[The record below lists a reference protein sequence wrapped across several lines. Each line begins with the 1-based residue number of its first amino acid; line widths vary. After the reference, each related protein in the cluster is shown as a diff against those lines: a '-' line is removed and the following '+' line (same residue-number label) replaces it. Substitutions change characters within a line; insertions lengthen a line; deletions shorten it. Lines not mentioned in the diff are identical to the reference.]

1 MELVEENAMMIEIDV
16 SGLGEVDEGGL
27 LPGSREQVK
36 CFVKPQDVELLLDGG
51 PDKQQT
57 EIGELVR
64 SDGISN
70 VVGEHQA
77 LDLRVRELMTSR
89 VEELCF
95 SQDPEHVAHWYTE
108 GGGTNMSQKIFHET
122 SDLDVEGCLGQS
134 VEAYDHVKLAEVL
147 QEENGVLDSSVVE
160 SIVPAREKFQ
170 SQVPVKK
177 RDKQKQWGT
186 ILVERQRRGQDKG
199 VSIMQKVVEL
209 KKERS

>member
-1 MELVEENAMMIEIDV
+1 
-16 SGLGEVDEGGL
+16 
-27 LPGSREQVK
+27 
-36 CFVKPQDVELLLDGG
+36 
-51 PDKQQT
+51 
-57 EIGELVR
+57 
-64 SDGISN
+64 
-70 VVGEHQA
+70 
-77 LDLRVRELMTSR
+77 
-89 VEELCF
+89 
-95 SQDPEHVAHWYTE
+95 
-108 GGGTNMSQKIFHET
+108 MSQKIFHET

-134 VEAYDHVKLAEVL
+134 VEAYDHVKLAEVSE
-147 QEENGVLDSSVVE
+147 EENGVLDSSVVE